1 MVSRTCAATP
11 TYCHDDN
18 WFRTGVTN
26 ELNEKF
32 HLNNISFPFAF
43 IDSWAKHPANIDDPL
58 QQEAFNRE
66 SAILWNFA
74 QSQEKF
80 IFKSIQDVLEENNL
94 LKSRVEYLRNF
105 PERKKKYEESLG
117 ELTGRHEK
125 MKRQQEK
132 DIGNIKNQ
140 HQRARDKLDKS
151 TQQEL
156 ERIKETE
163 VTKLEKRTPLLIQR

>member
-11 TYCHDDN
+11 TYCHDEN

-94 LKSRVEYLRNF
+94 LKSRVEYLEDVLDFNITELIRIT
-105 PERKKKYEESLG
+105 EEQAKD
-117 ELTGRHEK
+117 LTDLRILHGHLND
-125 MKRQQEK
+125 QVTSN
-132 DIGNIKNQ
+132 IPPNGNTCYMIQ
-140 HQRARDKLDKS
+140 MRFIPR
-151 TQQEL
+151 
-156 ERIKETE
+156 
-163 VTKLEKRTPLLIQR
+163 RT